1 MEIHNRIT
9 HSYRE
14 YLLEKGHPPASVYSF
29 CKELAISE
37 REFFERFASFDAVE
51 GSIWAG
57 MLDKVHEALIGGAEW
72 DGFSARQR
80 YLTFL
85 YAFVEESLDMRS
97 LMLLRFSSISLIA
110 RPTALKSFESKFKT
124 LIAQIIAHGVEK
136 NEIAA
141 RGPIESLYPDV
152 FYIHFR
158 AVIDFLLRDESERF
172 ERTDAFIEKSVALAF
187 EVIRTQALDTAFDLA
202 RFLTPDFWGRAK

>member
-1 MEIHNRIT
+1 MEIRNRIT
-9 HSYRE
+9 QSFRE
-14 YLLEKGHPPASVYSF
+14 YLLENGHAPASVHSF
-29 CKELAISE
+29 CKELGISE

-51 GSIWAG
+51 GCIWSG
-57 MLDKVHEALIGGAEW
+57 MLEKVHQAISGGAEW
-72 DGFSARQR
+72 EGFSARQR

-97 LMLLRFSSISLIA
+97 LMLLRFTSVSLIA
-110 RPTALKSFESKFKT
+110 RPPALKSFEAKFKT
-124 LIAQIIAHGVEK
+124 FVSEIIGYGVEK
-136 NEIAA
+136 GEIAG
-141 RGPIESLYPDV
+141 RGPIESLYPEV

-187 EVIRTQALDTAFDLA
+187 NVIRTQALDAAFDLA
-202 RFLTPDFWGRAK
+202 RFLTPDFWGRNK